1 MKTFDPIKPF
11 NELPKLPPD
20 FNFND
25 IEILK
30 KVNNA
35 NIALSKLSG
44 IAQSIPNRN
53 LLVVPLTVREAVA
66 SSGIENINTTA
77 EEVFQ
82 ASLFDEN
89 RITKAQKEVL
99 HYKDALMAGFEI
111 LEKRGF
117 LNTNGFIKIQSI
129 LEPDKKGI
137 RKVPGVIIAN
147 SNTGEAIY
155 TPPEG
160 ESLIRD
166 LLKNL
171 EDYYNDVE
179 DGNVDVL
186 IKTAVCHYQFESI
199 HPFLDG
205 NGRVGR
211 ILMVLQLILAQR
223 LQMPIIFLSGY
234 INNNRDE
241 YYRLLRE
248 VNTKNNWKDWI
259 LYILTAI
266 EEQSKDT
273 TETVVEIKSLMLK
286 YRDEIKKKS
295 PKIYSADLIEFLFS
309 HPFYNQKNMVDELG
323 VTRKTASNYFSVLES
338 NGFINTTKIGRDI
351 IYFNKKLVQLLK

>member
-1 MKTFDPIKPF
+1 M
-11 NELPKLPPD
+11 
-20 FNFND
+20 
-25 IEILK
+25 
-30 KVNNA
+30 
-35 NIALSKLSG
+35 
-44 IAQSIPNRN
+44 
-53 LLVVPLTVREAVA
+53 
-66 SSGIENINTTA
+66 
-77 EEVFQ
+77 
-82 ASLFDEN
+82 FDES
-89 RITKAQKEVL
+89 RITKEQKEVL
-99 HYKDALMAGFEI
+99 HYKDAVMTGFE
-111 LEKRGF
+111 LLHKRGF
-117 LNTNGFIKIQSI
+117 LNTNGFIHIQSI

-137 RKVPGVIIAN
+137 RKVPGVKIMN
-147 SNTGEAIY
+147 SVTGKVIY

-171 EDYYNDVE
+171 EDYFNDFE
-179 DGNVDVL
+179 DDNVDVL
-186 IKTAVCHYQFESI
+186 IKTAVCHFQFESI

-234 INNNRDE
+234 INNHRGE

-266 EEQSKDT
+266 EEQSNVT
-273 TETVVEIKSLMLK
+273 TETVVGIKRLMSK
-286 YRDEIKKKS
+286 YREDIKKKL

-309 HPFYNQKNMVDELG
+309 HPFYNQRIMVDELG
-323 VTRKTASNYFSVLES
+323 VTRKTASNYFSVLATT
-338 NGFINTTKIGRDI
+338 GFISATKIGRDI
-351 IYFNKKLVQLLK
+351 IYFNKAFIRLLK